1 MLQPVLTTISPIYPI
16 ILLSLI
22 LSCYTQRHRTIVDDV
37 QQYEYS
43 ESTRSNAILE
53 LMETPNSPS
62 ACNGP
67 YEEIRFPEQMCFPLY
82 DGTKKCF
89 QIRLP
94 GSGCQCVSGAERNQE
109 TGQCEMKTG
118 MSDHF
123 YNCLICNFHLYL
135 WKQNVRKK
143 MRNG

>member
-82 DGTKKCF
+82 DGTKNASKF
-89 QIRLP
+89 VFREVVANVFLVPNGIKRL
-94 GSGCQCVSGAERNQE
+94 V
-109 TGQCEMKTG
+109 
-118 MSDHF
+118 
-123 YNCLICNFHLYL
+123 
-135 WKQNVRKK
+135 NVR
-143 MRNG
+143 